1 MVESRYP
8 LYLSLCIARMHLG
21 EYFKTNVFHKIKRE
35 PTQDHVT
42 LSRDID
48 KILKKT
54 KHPFTKKLNYRREC
68 QYLWVYNPKVNE
80 HFLLKRKKNETPSA
94 NCI

>member
-54 KHPFTKKLNYRREC
+54 KHPFTKK
-68 QYLWVYNPKVNE
+68 
-80 HFLLKRKKNETPSA
+80 T
-94 NCI
+94 